1 MRQAINYL
9 IFATFSV
16 AVSETVNQEDAQ
28 KTISDYTGIEQ
39 CEIEH
44 GKLKI
49 MLDRM
54 LDKVTLTREQSF
66 FFMYLLFEILF
77 YYYNKLE

>member
-9 IFATFSV
+9 FLLASV
-16 AVSETVNQEDAQ
+16 TVTVSETVNQEDASQ

-54 LDKVTLTREQSF
+54 LDKVTLTRAESLF
-66 FFMYLLFEILF
+66 FKYLLFGVYFITTT
-77 YYYNKLE
+77 

>member
-9 IFATFSV
+9 FLLASV
-16 AVSETVNQEDAQ
+16 TVTVSETVNQEDASQ

-54 LDKVTLTREQSF
+54 LDKVTLTRAQSLF
-66 FFMYLLFEILF
+66 FKYLLFGVYFIT
-77 YYYNKLE
+77 KT